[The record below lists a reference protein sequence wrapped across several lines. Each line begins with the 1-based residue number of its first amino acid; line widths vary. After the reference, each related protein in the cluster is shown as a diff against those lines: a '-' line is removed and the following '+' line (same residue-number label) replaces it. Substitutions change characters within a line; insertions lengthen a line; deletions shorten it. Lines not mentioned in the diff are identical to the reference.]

1 MRYLLFFD
9 FDGTLTPIVARPA
22 LAKLSKN
29 KLELLKSLAKA
40 PAVTIAIISGRQLAT
55 LKEKINIPGAY
66 YAGNHGFEIFGPKIR
81 FVHPKAKEAKPLFK
95 KILLEL
101 KKALRGI
108 KGIIV
113 EDKGATLSLH
123 YRCAES
129 SKVARVKRIFHKL
142 AESWPKSK
150 IKITEGKKVF
160 EIRPK
165 VKWDKGEAVRWLLKH
180 LGFQK
185 GDCPIYIGDDTTD
198 EDAFKVLAGKG
209 VTIKVG
215 STKNSLAQE
224 SLKDIEAVYKFLET
238 LLVEI
243 TTKSC

>member
-1 MRYLLFFD
+1 MRCLLFFD
-9 FDGTLTPIVARPA
+9 FDGTLTPIVARPS
-22 LAKLSKN
+22 LAKLGKD
-29 KLELLKSLAKA
+29 KLELLKNLAKI
-40 PAVTIAIISGRQLAT
+40 PAVTIAIISGRKLTT
-55 LKEKINIPGAY
+55 LKEKINIPGSY
-66 YAGNHGFEIFGPKIR
+66 YVGNHGFEISGPKTN

-101 KKALRGI
+101 KKGLRGI
-108 KGIIV
+108 KGIII

-123 YRCAES
+123 YRCVEGP
-129 SKVARVKRIFHKL
+129 KVAEVKRIFNKL

-198 EDAFKVLAGKG
+198 EDAFKVLASKG

-215 STKNSLAQE
+215 PLKNSLAQK

-238 LLVEI
+238 LLLEI
-243 TTKSC
+243 SAKSC